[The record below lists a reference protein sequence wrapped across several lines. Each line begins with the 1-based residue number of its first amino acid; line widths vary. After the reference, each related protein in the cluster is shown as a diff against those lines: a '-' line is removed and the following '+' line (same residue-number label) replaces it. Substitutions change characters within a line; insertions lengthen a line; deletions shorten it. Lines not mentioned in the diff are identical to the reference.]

1 MQKEGKKMPKI
12 FQISK
17 FAVRREDGSVKEL
30 PYGCYAYEFYSKCN
44 YTIIGYKKEKLQGA
58 IDREGN
64 VIIPIM
70 YSEKLEKILFNYNT
84 IIKVI
89 DERYVITEHNG
100 KYDILDLEKM
110 QVIYSALPDM
120 KEIIKRLEEYEP

>member
-17 FAVRREDGSVKEL
+17 FAVRRDDGSVKEL

>member
-17 FAVRREDGSVKEL
+17 FVVRRDDGSVKEL

>member
-1 MQKEGKKMPKI
+1 MPKI

-17 FAVRREDGSVKEL
+17 FAVRRDDGSVKEL

>member
-1 MQKEGKKMPKI
+1 MPKI

-17 FAVRREDGSVKEL
+17 FVVRRDDGSVKEL